1 MVPEILPELDATE
14 AAKMIDQLMK
24 LKDSNTKL
32 KYIICNKAFS
42 NQFKPHVVNEDGINA
57 RVTLDSVCWFQ
68 YIVSPYIKEKD
79 MPTMYLTEL
88 DLNKICG
95 VNSTYEGTTLYI
107 EDFLYN
113 NIKWEWEAT
122 TTNEPTEPAEAE

>member
-1 MVPEILPELDATE
+1 MDETTVLPMLDKAE
-14 AAKMIDQLMK
+14 ADKIIAQLMK

-32 KYIICNKAFS
+32 KYLICNKTFS
-42 NQFKPHVVNEDGINA
+42 TQFKPHVINEDGINA
-57 RVTLDSVCWFQ
+57 KVTLDSVCWFQ

-95 VNSTYEGTTLYI
+95 VNSTYEWTTLFI

-122 TTNEPTEPAEAE
+122 TKSEETKPLSQ

>member
-1 MVPEILPELDATE
+1 
-14 AAKMIDQLMK
+14 
-24 LKDSNTKL
+24 
-32 KYIICNKAFS
+32 
-42 NQFKPHVVNEDGINA
+42 
-57 RVTLDSVCWFQ
+57 
-68 YIVSPYIKEKD
+68 VSPYIKEKD

-113 NIKWEWEAT
+113 NIK
-122 TTNEPTEPAEAE
+122 

>member
-1 MVPEILPELDATE
+1 
-14 AAKMIDQLMK
+14 
-24 LKDSNTKL
+24 
-32 KYIICNKAFS
+32 
-42 NQFKPHVVNEDGINA
+42 
-57 RVTLDSVCWFQ
+57 LDSVCWFQ

-79 MPTMYLTEL
+79 TPTMYLTEL

-113 NIKWEWEAT
+113 NIKWEWQAT
-122 TTNEPTEPAEAE
+122 TASEEVEEVK